1 MQDNKLRPVPFWS
14 WNGELEPEKLVD
26 QINWMHDNGIG
37 GFFMHARGGL
47 TTPYLGKKWFECV
60 EACLKRAK
68 ELNMEAYAYDEN
80 GWPSGF
86 AGGKLLEDIENHDMY
101 LTAENGEF
109 DPKADAHYPL
119 DNNQYV
125 NVYLHYAVST
135 ADICN
140 KDVVRKF
147 IDLTHEKYKK
157 HDIYGNLRGFFTDE
171 PQYQRWGV
179 PFTKALIPY
188 FKERYFEDVFD
199 RIGLLFEKRDNYK
212 DYRYKYYKAL
222 QDLMLNN
229 FSKQIYDWCDE
240 NGYKL
245 TGHYC
250 EEVTMG
256 EQIMCCGG
264 VMPFYEY
271 EHIPGVDHL
280 GRRIPT
286 TSLTAKQ
293 LSSVMAQLDKK
304 QGLCE
309 MLAMIGWDATPNEIK
324 KIVNYYAVHGITL
337 VCQHLLPYSELGQRK
352 RDYPQHFSNVN
363 PWVGKGFKEFNDY
376 IADVAKLMM
385 ESKEVVNIGV
395 LHPIRS
401 AYFEYDRRLDYQGQF
416 GVGELD
422 KSFSTLH
429 KKLGDL
435 GVQYHFLDEVIMEKH
450 GRVEGNKLIVGHSQY
465 EYVIIPEGTVTM
477 DVYTEKLLQ
486 NFVTHGGKILLMGE
500 APTYL
505 EGNPYQYDYLK
516 SNVTF
521 DEIINDRPFTAS
533 ENESIRLSYRV
544 DKNNKP
550 FIYAVN
556 IGDETDIILNGHKV
570 HFDRA
575 ESKVIKLDKLEET
588 EENKDTLTFRGQ
600 FKVEGQ
606 VDNYMTLD
614 YLRYSKDGKNW
625 SNKMYCLGAFNLL
638 LQEKY
643 QGPLFVKYDFDVK
656 DVPSKCD
663 ALIEDTNIE
672 CVTINGNQV
681 KKHGYEF
688 EEGLDKYDIAKYLK
702 EGNNEVIVKL
712 NFFEK
717 EDVYYALFGEGVSE
731 TLKNILVYD
740 TTLEA
745 IYLKGNFGVF
755 GDFKPGSREDILIA
769 NKFYIS
775 KQKDVVNSLIEDGYP
790 FFRGNIR
797 LSQTINVD
805 NPNKLLVFD
814 KRFHLIDLYVN
825 DQFVK
830 RLLFDYKVDLSKYL
844 HKGEN
849 KITIDLVVSN
859 RNLLGPFHW
868 VEEEPLAVGPFT
880 FERPGTWKSD
890 GTSEWFVSRYSF
902 IKTII

>member
-1 MQDNKLRPVPFWS
+1 MDNNKLRPVPFWS
-14 WNGELEPEKLVD
+14 WNSELEPEKLVE
-26 QINWMHDNGIG
+26 QINWMHESGIG

-47 TTPYLGKKWFECV
+47 TTPYLGEKWFKCV

-135 ADICN
+135 ADVCN

-147 IDLTHEKYKK
+147 IELTHEEYKK

-188 FKERYFEDVFD
+188 FKERYFEDVFT
-199 RIGLLFEKRDNYK
+199 RIGLLFEKREGYK
-212 DYRYKYYKAL
+212 DYRYKYFKAL

-229 FSKQIYDWCDE
+229 YAKQIYDWCSE

-250 EEVTMG
+250 EEVTLG

-324 KIVNYYAVHGITL
+324 RIVNNYTVHGITL
-337 VCQHLLPYSELGQRK
+337 ICHHLLPYSELGQRK
-352 RDYPQHFSNVN
+352 RDYPQHFSNIN
-363 PWVGKGFKEFNDY
+363 PWVEKNFKEFNDF
-376 IADVAKLMM
+376 IANVAELMM
-385 ESKEVVNIGV
+385 NSEEIVNVGV
-395 LHPIRS
+395 LEPIRS
-401 AYFEYDRRLDYQGQF
+401 AYFEYDRRLDYPGLF
-416 GVGELD
+416 GVGDLD
-422 KSFSTLH
+422 KSFGQLH

-435 GVQYHFLDEVIMEKH
+435 GVQYHFLDETIMERH
-450 GRVEGNKLIVGHSQY
+450 GSVEGDTLVVGKARY
-465 EYVIIPEGTVTM
+465 KYVIIPEGTVTM
-477 DVYTEKLLQ
+477 DIYTEKLLR
-486 NFVTHGGKILLMGE
+486 NFVTHGGKVLLMGD

-505 EGNPYQYDYLK
+505 EGNPYVHDYLK

-521 DEIINDRPFTAS
+521 EEIVNDRPFTVS
-533 ENESIRLSYRV
+533 PNESIRLSYRK
-544 DKNNKP
+544 DKEGKE
-550 FIYAVN
+550 FIYAVS
-556 IGDETDIILNGHKV
+556 IGEETDIILNGETI
-570 HFDRA
+570 HFDSA
-575 ESKVIKLDKLEET
+575 ESKVIDLANLKSSKQDQEVL
-588 EENKDTLTFRGQ
+588 TLKGP
-600 FKVEGQ
+600 FKIEGN

-614 YLRYSKDGKNW
+614 CLRYSKDGKEW
-625 SNKMYCLGAFNLL
+625 SNKMYCLGAFALL
-638 LQEKY
+638 LQSRY
-643 QGPLFVKYDFDVK
+643 QGPLFVKYDFNIK
-656 DVPSKCD
+656 DVPSKCE

-672 CVTINGNQV
+672 YVLINGNEV
-681 KKHGYEF
+681 KRNGYEF
-688 EEGLDKYDIAKYLK
+688 EKGLDKYNIAKYLK
-702 EGNNEVIVKL
+702 EGNNEVIIKL

-755 GDFKPGSREDILIA
+755 GDFKQGSREDIVIA
-769 NKFYIS
+769 NEFYLG

-797 LSQTINVD
+797 LSQTLVVD
-805 NPNKLLVFD
+805 NPNKLFVFD

-830 RLLFDYKVDLSKYL
+830 TLLFDYKVDISKYL
-844 HKGEN
+844 KKGEN

-890 GTSEWFVSRYSF
+890 GTSEWYVSRYSF
-902 IKTII
+902 IKTIV